1 MLWIWVCREI
11 RVFSSVTIV
20 NHWFPK
26 IAKPSKNHR
35 CRWLIPPKTIDG
47 DGKKFSKTIAIPSLG
62 KYDHHH
68 SIATKNWPS
77 FQSMFKPLWIRYKR
91 GACMMAMLRSML
103 GNEVLL
109 QSITSYLTTYAHSTV
124 ITSDLFNVLEKPA
137 KKLGVV
143 PANSRLWD
151 FMEPWITRPGFPVVY
166 LSRNMADNSVWNMAT
181 IKHIY
186 NVK

>member
-1 MLWIWVCREI
+1 MEALREKSFVWQKFFLEVRDIALKQDADRNYTIENALVPPAEWI
-11 RVFSSVTIV
+11 
-20 NHWFPK
+20 
-26 IAKPSKNHR
+26 
-35 CRWLIPPKTIDG
+35 KTESDAR
-47 DGKKFSKTIAIPSLG
+47 K
-62 KYDHHH
+62 
-68 SIATKNWPS
+68 
-77 FQSMFKPLWIRYKR
+77 MFKPLWIRYKR

-109 QSITSYLTTYAHSTV
+109 QSITSYLTTYAYSTV

-166 LSRNMADNSVWNMAT
+166 LSRNMADNSVWNIAT